1 MPKTEQEKLKQQLVT
16 LIGQSGPVGLQY
28 IVDHIELP
36 DHIALNNLLT
46 ELVTENRLSRS
57 YTLLVNGDP
66 DCIYKL
72 RRKASIFVSF

>member
-1 MPKTEQEKLKQQLVT
+1 MPKTKQDKLKQQILT
-16 LIGQSGPVGLQY
+16 LIRKSGPAGTQY

-36 DHIALNNLLT
+36 DHIFLNNLLT

-66 DCIYKL
+66 DCIYN
-72 RRKASIFVSF
+72 RIS